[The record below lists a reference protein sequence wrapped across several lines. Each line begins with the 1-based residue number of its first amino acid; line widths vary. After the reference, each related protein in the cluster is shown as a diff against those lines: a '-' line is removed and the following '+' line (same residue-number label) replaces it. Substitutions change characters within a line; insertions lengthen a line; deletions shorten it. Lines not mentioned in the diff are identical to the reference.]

1 MRFTGIGGTTLQ
13 RTSRRSNGHPKA
25 DPCIAQLLEH
35 LEPGGELLPK
45 GAAHDR
51 RRHVKLANQDLAV
64 EPLGSERAEKRPS
77 QDVFVCRRLTAQ
89 DFRER
94 RRRGVELY
102 GDYETACH
110 MDTVNAPTIL
120 DELER
125 PSSLSSMKST
135 EKIA

>member
-1 MRFTGIGGTTLQ
+1 MQRASWRPNRHAKANARIG
-13 RTSRRSNGHPKA
+13 
-25 DPCIAQLLEH
+25 QLLEN
-35 LEPGGELLPK
+35 LQPCGELPPK
-45 GAAHDR
+45 STPDHR
-51 RRHVKLANQDLAV
+51 RRKVKLANQDLAV